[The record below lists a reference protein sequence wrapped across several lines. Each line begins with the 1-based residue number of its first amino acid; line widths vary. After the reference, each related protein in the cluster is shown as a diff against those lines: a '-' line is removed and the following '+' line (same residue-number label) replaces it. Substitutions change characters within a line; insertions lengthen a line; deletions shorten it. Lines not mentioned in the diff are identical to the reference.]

1 MEATMQ
7 STLEAGTSPA
17 IDDGARPVSKVL
29 ILEHDPACLDELK
42 RFCDAHSLVGLRAQA
57 DTVLAALK
65 TNVDLGAVFI
75 AEEHEAAATP
85 GMALAHAIHHLRPE
99 LPIFLRQREKKVLS
113 ERDRGAVRAAYT
125 REAIDELAPVIDE
138 SIFSLVYPNALVRG
152 ITEISVAAL
161 QALFRDKVVQCDTP
175 HIVRDRIIYG
185 EVFTLIPLES
195 SWCRGYMMLQTEED
209 AMRAALG
216 LSDDD
221 PSAAYRELNNTLGE
235 ATNLIW
241 GAFKN
246 RYISYN
252 DGGAHLT
259 QIPIVINHRHKY
271 ISFGSQD
278 PQLCFRYTLT
288 DPARPDAPPTQVR
301 QRFIFNL
308 AWSPD
313 DFQENKTSV
322 EDLFESGE
330 LEMF

>member
-1 MEATMQ
+1 MEDA
-7 STLEAGTSPA
+7 
-17 IDDGARPVSKVL
+17 ARLVSKVL
-29 ILEHDPACLDELK
+29 ILERDPACLENLK
-42 RFCDAHSLVGLRAQA
+42 RFCDAHGLVGLRAQG
-57 DTVLAALK
+57 DTVLSALRS
-65 TNVDLGAVFI
+65 NVDLGAVFL
-75 AEEHEAAATP
+75 AEDHDAAEAP
-85 GMALAHAIHHLRPE
+85 GIALAHAIHQLRPE
-99 LPIFLRQREKKVLS
+99 LPIFLRQREKAALS

-125 REAIDELAPVIDE
+125 CEAIDELAPVIDE
-138 SIFSLVYPNALVRG
+138 SIFCLVYPNALVRG

-161 QALFRDKVVQCDTP
+161 EALFRGKVVRCETP

-216 LSDDD
+216 LVEDA
-221 PSAAYRELNNTLGE
+221 PALAFRELNNTLGE

-246 RYISYN
+246 RYINYS
-252 DGGAHLT
+252 DGSAHLA
-259 QIPIVINHRHKY
+259 QVPIVINHRHRY

-278 PQLCFRYTLT
+278 PQLCFRYTLS
-288 DPARPDAPPTQVR
+288 DPERPDEPPTQVR

-313 DFQENKTSV
+313 DFKENKTSV

>member
-1 MEATMQ
+1 MQ
-7 STLEAGTSPA
+7 DA
-17 IDDGARPVSKVL
+17 ARLVSKVL
-29 ILEHDPACLDELK
+29 ILERDAACLDALK
-42 RFCDAHSLVGLRAQA
+42 RFCEANDLVGLRAQQA
-57 DTVLAALK
+57 SVMSVLK
-65 TNVDLGAVFI
+65 SNVDLGGIFL
-75 AEEHEAAATP
+75 AEDFAATEAA
-85 GMALAHAIHHLRPE
+85 GLALARAIHQVRPE
-99 LPIFLRQREKKVLS
+99 LPIFLRQRMRAELP
-113 ERDRGAVRAAYT
+113 EADRHAVRATYT
-125 REAIDELAPVIDE
+125 CAAIDELGPVIAE
-138 SIFSLVYPNALVRG
+138 AIFCLVYPNALVRG

-161 QALFRDKVVQCDTP
+161 QSLLPGREIRTETP
-175 HIVRDRIIYG
+175 FIVRDRIIHG

-216 LSDDD
+216 LASVD
-221 PSAAYRELNNTLGE
+221 PAHDFRELNNTLGE

-246 RYISYN
+246 RYVNYA
-252 DGGAHLT
+252 DGPAHMT

-288 DPARPDAPPTQVR
+288 DPAQPGAAPTQVW

-308 AWSPD
+308 GWSPD
-313 DFQENKTSV
+313 DFKENKASV

>member
-1 MEATMQ
+1 MEDA
-7 STLEAGTSPA
+7 ASP
-17 IDDGARPVSKVL
+17 ISKVL
-29 ILEHDPACLDELK
+29 ILERDPVCLETLK
-42 RFCDAHSLVGLRAQA
+42 RFCDEHDLVGLRAQG
-57 DTVLAALK
+57 DTVLAVLRS
-65 TNVDLGAVFI
+65 NVDLGAVFL
-75 AEEHEAAATP
+75 AEDHDAAAAP
-85 GMALAHAIHHLRPE
+85 GLALAHTIHQLRPE
-99 LPIFLRQREKKVLS
+99 LPIFLRQRESAALS
-113 ERDRGAVRAAYT
+113 ERDRGAVRATYT
-125 REAIDELAPVIDE
+125 CEAIDELAPVIDE
-138 SIFSLVYPNALVRG
+138 SIFCLVYPNALVRG

-161 QALFRDKVVQCDTP
+161 QALFRDKVVRSETP

-209 AMRAALG
+209 AMCAALG
-216 LSDDD
+216 LENDEQ
-221 PSAAYRELNNTLGE
+221 ARAFRELNNMLGE

-246 RYISYN
+246 RYINYG
-252 DGGAHLT
+252 DGSAHLT

-278 PQLCFRYTLT
+278 PQLCFSYTLS
-288 DPARPDAPPTQVR
+288 DPARPDERPTQVR

-313 DFQENKTSV
+313 DFRENKSSV